1 MTSPDPQAEFGTV
14 ESSGAALRAWAIE
27 ADGLRCAMDGRAVLD
42 GIDLRVPAGSF
53 VGVFGA
59 NGAGKTTLLKSL
71 LGLQALQGGRLR
83 LLGRDGVQARTQV
96 GYVSQRD
103 PLGAD
108 SFLRVRSFV
117 AAAWQGERWGIGL
130 GRDAQRQQAVDA
142 ALQAM
147 EVADL
152 ADRGMDAL
160 SGGQRQRV
168 RIAQALVN
176 PVRMLLLDEPLSN
189 LDPQAQQRI
198 LHTARRLCTEQG
210 ITVLMTAHDI
220 NPLLPHMD
228 RVLYLAG
235 GQGRLGTV
243 DAVLNGPV
251 LTDLY
256 GMPMA
261 VSRDAGYVF
270 IHPAA
275 GFMPEGAVHCGHGA
289 DCGHADGGEGA

>member
-1 MTSPDPQAEFGTV
+1 MSTPPRVDPSPPSWAV
-14 ESSGAALRAWAIE
+14 ETA
-27 ADGLRCAMDGRAVLD
+27 GLRCVLGRRPVLD
-42 GIDLRVPAGSF
+42 GLDLRIAAGQF

-59 NGAGKTTLLKSL
+59 NGAGKTTLLRCL
-71 LGLQALQGGRLR
+71 LGLQPVQSGRLR
-83 LLGRDGVQARTQV
+83 LLGQDGVAQRIQV
-96 GYVSQRD
+96 GYVAQRD
-103 PLGAD
+103 PVGAD
-108 SFLRVRSFV
+108 SFLSVRSYV
-117 AAAWQGERWGIGL
+117 GAAWRGERWGLGL
-130 GRDAQRQQAVDA
+130 GQTRERTQAVDA
-142 ALQAM
+142 ALHAV
-147 EVADL
+147 EADDL
-152 ADRGMDAL
+152 AARGMDAL

-176 PVRMLLLDEPLSN
+176 PVRMLLLDEPLAN